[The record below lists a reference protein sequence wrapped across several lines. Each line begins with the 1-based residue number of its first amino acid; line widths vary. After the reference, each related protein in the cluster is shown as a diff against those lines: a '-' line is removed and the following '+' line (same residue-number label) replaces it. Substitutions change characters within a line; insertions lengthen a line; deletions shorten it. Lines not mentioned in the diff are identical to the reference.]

1 MALNT
6 ENFILPWFG
15 ARSDFGDFG
24 TAASQCFRV
33 FETEASF
40 GNLHALMTDEFARLK
55 THAKALIDDV
65 AWTGFGVAGK
75 EADDRKLIFLLNFVR
90 RKFFNILAIQHEWDS
105 FNDFAISYAPTN

>member
-1 MALNT
+1 MAADI

-33 FETEASF
+33 FETQESF

-55 THAKALIDDV
+55 THAKTLVDDA
-65 AWTGFGVAGK
+65 AWTGIGVAGK
-75 EADDRKLIFLLNFVR
+75 EAADQKLIFLLNFVR
-90 RKFFNILAIQHEWDS
+90 RKIFNILAIQHEWEYE
-105 FNDFAISYAPTN
+105 SYCLTHTFI